1 MRVLR
6 TAALAALLALVLCA
20 PAGAKDPGRWTLS
33 GWSSVSNFYWQ
44 GVTSAGPTAPLYF
57 SGPVEG
63 LYRTDRF
70 LNETA
75 AISPAIP
82 ASVRAVEGYNHVG
95 DISFDGRDGR
105 RVLLPLECYDPG
117 GRGQHLRDRGDR
129 DGRSEHAGLPLLR
142 EARPCRD
149 REGHVGRGFPG
160 RSSVDLERERPAGLP
175 RRGRQP
181 GERVSRGAADPLRAA
196 PGGCGA
202 AQRRDRSHLPRRA
215 AVPGGRPGNDLPG
228 VVREPRHGCPPAGA
242 GTEERAGR
250 GGGSPH
256 HVDARRHAPLPHC
269 PAGAEAHLRPDRRAA
284 ALHAVGSAG
293 PARERHRNAP
303 TGRFVRA

>member
-1 MRVLR
+1 MRALR

-117 GRGQHLRDRGDR
+117 GRTGATP
-129 DGRSEHAGLPLLR
+129 AG
-142 EARPCRD
+142 
-149 REGHVGRGFPG
+149 PG
-160 RSSVDLERERPAGLP
+160 RS
-175 RRGRQP
+175 
-181 GERVSRGAADPLRAA
+181 
-196 PGGCGA
+196 
-202 AQRRDRSHLPRRA
+202 
-215 AVPGGRPGNDLPG
+215 GRPIRTRWP
-228 VVREPRHGCPPAGA
+228 
-242 GTEERAGR
+242 
-250 GGGSPH
+250 
-256 HVDARRHAPLPHC
+256 
-269 PAGAEAHLRPDRRAA
+269 
-284 ALHAVGSAG
+284 SA
-293 PARERHRNAP
+293 
-303 TGRFVRA
+303 TT

>member
-1 MRVLR
+1 MRALR

-95 DISFDGRDGR
+95 DISFDGRGR
-105 RVLLPLECYDPG
+105 QARAAPARVLHARRPE
-117 GRGQHLRDRGDR
+117 RRQHLRDRAR
-129 DGRSEHAGLPLLR
+129 SGRRIRTRWP
-142 EARPCRD
+142 
-149 REGHVGRGFPG
+149 
-160 RSSVDLERERPAGLP
+160 
-175 RRGRQP
+175 
-181 GERVSRGAADPLRAA
+181 
-196 PGGCGA
+196 
-202 AQRRDRSHLPRRA
+202 
-215 AVPGGRPGNDLPG
+215 
-228 VVREPRHGCPPAGA
+228 
-242 GTEERAGR
+242 
-250 GGGSPH
+250 
-256 HVDARRHAPLPHC
+256 
-269 PAGAEAHLRPDRRAA
+269 
-284 ALHAVGSAG
+284 SA
-293 PARERHRNAP
+293 
-303 TGRFVRA
+303 TT